1 MFLCYCFA
9 AQTAKWTH
17 AAVLLLIAEHSEKKD
32 LFASSAVRKT
42 EVWSKIATVMKAHGH
57 HMNADACDEK
67 FEEYV
72 STVNF

>member
-1 MFLCYCFA
+1 MLPVSMCLYYNLDLYDCA
-9 AQTAKWTH
+9 P
-17 AAVLLLIAEHSEKKD
+17 LLIAEHSEKQA